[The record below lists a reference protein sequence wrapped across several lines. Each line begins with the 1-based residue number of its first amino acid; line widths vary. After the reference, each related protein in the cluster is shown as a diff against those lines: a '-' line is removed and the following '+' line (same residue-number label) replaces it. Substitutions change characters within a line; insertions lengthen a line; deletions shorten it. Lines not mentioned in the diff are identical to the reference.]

1 MQGMEQYVYFF
12 GFLKKEDNLVKENFE
27 TFCSE
32 KMILSPEF
40 LVEKSAF
47 VIKSKFCT
55 RTFVLRIVSK
65 IAVLLPESAPS
76 LDDSKGMGG
85 AD

>member
-55 RTFVLRIVSK
+55 KNICFENCFK
-65 IAVLLPESAPS
+65 NCS
-76 LDDSKGMGG
+76 LTTRKCP
-85 AD
+85 